1 MELLST
7 KYVIAFS
14 PVRIGTLFLSFL
26 IASIDIA
33 WICNGITIHTNNN
46 IENNFFIILIPL
58 FQYLLHT

>member
-1 MELLST
+1 M
-7 KYVIAFS
+7 KK
-14 PVRIGTLFLSFL
+14 LFLSFL

-58 FQYLLHT
+58 FQYLSHTLYL